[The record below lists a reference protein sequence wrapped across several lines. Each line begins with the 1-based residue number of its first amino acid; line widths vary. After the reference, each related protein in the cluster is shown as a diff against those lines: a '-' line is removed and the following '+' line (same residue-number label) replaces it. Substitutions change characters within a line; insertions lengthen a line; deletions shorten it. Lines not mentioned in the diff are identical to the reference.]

1 MFASKANTTLLTPKK
16 KNYIYIMIYVSFNRE
31 NEHGRQPSPKS
42 ESKSKIP
49 YVRQSSP
56 KS

>member
-1 MFASKANTTLLTPKK
+1 
-16 KNYIYIMIYVSFNRE
+16 MIPYV
-31 NEHGRQPSPKS
+31 RQPSPKS

-56 KS
+56 KSEVKVRFLMSVNPHPKAK

>member
-1 MFASKANTTLLTPKK
+1 
-16 KNYIYIMIYVSFNRE
+16 MIYVGFNRE
-31 NEHGRQPSPKS
+31 NEHGRQPSSKS

-56 KS
+56 KSESKSKIS

>member
-1 MFASKANTTLLTPKK
+1 
-16 KNYIYIMIYVSFNRE
+16 MIYVSFNRE

-56 KS
+56 ES